1 MAKYRFLKSISTPSG
16 FNVSAGNVLT
26 GTRTKKLNPKKG
38 YVYGVSFYKNGASIF
53 IPNNKLN
60 KFVRIVPTDIGV
72 GTPKPVAKKINVPT
86 VGGSVT
92 PVNLGNN
99 PNPGGSSSPIN
110 SPFDGE
116 RVFFDN
122 DTMSYFDDED
132 SYFDDED
139 SDFDGDDMSYFDD
152 EY

>member
-1 MAKYRFLKSISTPSG
+1 MAKYRFLKSINTPSG

-26 GTRTKKLNPKKG
+26 GTRTKKLNPKKV

-99 PNPGGSSSPIN
+99 PNPSGSSSPIN
-110 SPFDGE
+110 SPFDGDDISY
-116 RVFFDN
+116 FDN
-122 DTMSYFDDED
+122 DSM

-139 SDFDGDDMSYFDD
+139 SDFDGDGMSYFDD

>member
-1 MAKYRFLKSISTPSG
+1 MAKYRFLKSVSTPSG

-53 IPNNKLN
+53 IPNNKLD

-86 VGGSVT
+86 V
-92 PVNLGNN
+92 
-99 PNPGGSSSPIN
+99 GGSSSPIN

-139 SDFDGDDMSYFDD
+139 SDFDGDDMSCFDD